1 VSRGALLFLLAY
13 ALGFVAAIPLG
24 GSQIEVAKRAIAD
37 ELVAAG
43 LVVLGS
49 ISSDLVYGV
58 VALFGIAPIMER
70 PGVLAGFDVAGAV
83 LLWVLGFAT
92 LRARHRAHPLG
103 QARWALAGPG
113 RAYLTGFLLA
123 FSNPPMILTWLLGIA
138 LAKHL
143 GLASPLS
150 VGARA
155 LFIAGG
161 VLGLGSYLGLLAVVL
176 HRVKHFIAAAAF
188 DEVNRW
194 MGIALLVLSFY
205 FVYGAARYFFV
216 QR

>member
-1 VSRGALLFLLAY
+1 MSSGALLFLLAY
-13 ALGFVAAIPLG
+13 ALGFAAAIPVG
-24 GSQIEVAKRAIAD
+24 GSQIEVAKRAIAG
-37 ELVAAG
+37 ESLAAG

-49 ISSDLVYGV
+49 VSSDLVYGV
-58 VALFGIAPIMER
+58 IALFGIARFMER
-70 PGVLAGFDVAGAV
+70 PGVLAGFDVGGAV

-103 QARWALAGPG
+103 QAPALAGAG
-113 RAYLTGFLLA
+113 RAYVTGFLLA
-123 FSNPPMILTWLLGIA
+123 FSNPPMILTWLLGVA

-143 GLASPLS
+143 GLASPFAAS
-150 VGARA
+150 GRA

-176 HRVKHFIAAAAF
+176 HRIKHFIPPAAF
-188 DEVNRW
+188 GKVYLW
-194 MGIALLVLSFY
+194 LGIALWALSFY
-205 FVYGAARYFFV
+205 FVYGAVQYFIF